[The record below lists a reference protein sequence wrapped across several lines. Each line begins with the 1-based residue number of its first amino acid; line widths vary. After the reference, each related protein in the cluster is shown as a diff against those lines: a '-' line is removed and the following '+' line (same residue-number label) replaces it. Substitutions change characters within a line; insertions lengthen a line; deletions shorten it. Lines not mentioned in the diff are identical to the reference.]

1 MAPSWNCHCQGIGR
15 EMSGSPGDACLIR
28 CDSVSYPCGNGKV
41 SALKVL
47 LGSAMPGLNSVLGEP
62 ATHSGLKH
70 ADRVLPHCMR

>member
-1 MAPSWNCHCQGIGR
+1 MGIATCQ
-15 EMSGSPGDACLIR
+15 MSGSPGDACLVR

-70 ADRVLPHCMR
+70 TDTEFFHIV